1 MQATNQPPLILN
13 IGHVVRIALRQ
24 YPLWLALLAVGATVF
39 FGAPGGYGETS
50 YALLHGLC
58 AQTPSHTIHI
68 GSQALPFDARM
79 TGIYSGFAVT
89 FVGLAITRRV
99 FFYGD
104 LPRSVIFLLIALL
117 LGMAADGTNSLL
129 TDLNVW
135 HPWTSSNT
143 LRLLTGYG
151 VGVGLAVVLAWLLA
165 SSTWHLS
172 QPTAGVQSIRNLWF
186 APIGLVLLGL
196 LILWSPNWMH
206 LPFSVVLVLS
216 AWATVTLLVLV
227 SVLLAL
233 KLDESVKSFAR
244 LHVPVAI
251 SGLLAVSIMIG
262 LGSFRFW
269 IERTL
274 GISNALW

>member
-1 MQATNQPPLILN
+1 MQASSQPPVIIN
-13 IGHVVRIALRQ
+13 IGQAFRSAIRQ
-24 YPLWLALLAVGATVF
+24 YPLWLALLAVGVIVF

-58 AQTPSHTIHI
+58 AQTPSHTFHF
-68 GSQALPFDARM
+68 GDKALPFDARM

-89 FVGLAITRRV
+89 FLGLAITRRL

-104 LPRSVIFLLIALL
+104 MPRSVIALLVLLL

-129 TDLNVW
+129 TDLNLW
-135 HPWTSSNT
+135 HPWTSSNA
-143 LRLLTGYG
+143 LRLVTGYG

-172 QPTAGVQSIRNLWF
+172 RPTTGVESIRNLWF
-186 APIGLVLLGL
+186 APVGLLFLGL
-196 LILWSPNWMH
+196 LLLWSPSWLH
-206 LPFSVVLVLS
+206 LPYSVVLVLA
-216 AWATVTLLVLV
+216 AWAAVTLLVLV
-227 SVLLAL
+227 SVLLAFR
-233 KLDESVKSFAR
+233 LDESVKSFAR

-269 IERTL
+269 IERTF